1 MTALHYVFFFLLA
14 LGILI
19 AFHEYGHYLAAR
31 LCGVKVLRYCLG
43 FGKPFISRRFGP
55 DRTEWGIA
63 PFPIGGYVKLLGQ
76 DSDEPVPPH
85 EAHRAFNNQAVWKR
99 MVIIIAGP
107 LANFILAVAVY
118 CGLNLYGVEEP
129 VARVAAPLAGT
140 PAANAGLAGGEQVTS
155 FDGEAVLSWTDLSWR
170 LLQAAN
176 DRRSISLE
184 TRNERNEVAR
194 RTLDLS
200 TLGTVKLE
208 GDFAGELGFKLYDPP
223 PRMASAEPGSPAEQA
238 GLKPGDVFLTANGKP
253 LRGGRDF
260 IQAMRANPDK
270 PVRLEVARGNERLVV
285 SVTPK
290 SVEGKDK
297 NQRFG
302 RIGAGLTGPEMTT
315 VSYGFAGGMRRA
327 FSQTW
332 EMSVFSLKMLG
343 KMLTGD
349 VSWRNLSGPLTIAD
363 YAGKTA
369 SLGPTY
375 YLNFLALV
383 SISLGVIN
391 LLPIPMLDGGHLM
404 YYLAEIIRGKPVS
417 ERVMGI
423 GFKFGLIVVA
433 VSMGLALYN
442 DIYRLLLAG

>member
-1 MTALHYVFFFLLA
+1 MTLLHTLVFFLLA

-43 FGKPFISRRFGP
+43 FGTPFISRRFGP
-55 DRTEWGIA
+55 DQTEWGIA

-76 DSDEPVPPH
+76 DPDEPVPPH
-85 EAHRAFNNQAVWKR
+85 EAHRAFNNQKVWKR
-99 MVIIIAGP
+99 MAIIIAGP
-107 LANFILAVAVY
+107 LANFILAIAVY
-118 CGLNLYGVEEP
+118 CGLNLYGIEEP
-129 VARVAAPLAGT
+129 VARVAAPVAGT
-140 PAANAGLAGGEQVTS
+140 PAANAGLAAGEQVTR
-155 FDGEAVLSWTDLSWR
+155 FDGESVLSWTDLSWR

-176 DRRSISLE
+176 EHRSVSLE
-184 TRNERNEVAR
+184 TRNDRNEVAQ

-200 TLGTVKLE
+200 SLGQVKME

-223 PRMASAEPGSPAEQA
+223 PRVVLAEPGSPAEQA
-238 GLKPGDVFLTANGKP
+238 GLKPGDILLSANGKP
-253 LRGGRDF
+253 LRSGREF
-260 IQAMRANPDK
+260 IQVMRGSPGK
-270 PVRLEVARGNERLVV
+270 PVQLEVGRGNERIAVT
-285 SVTPK
+285 VTPK
-290 SVEGKDK
+290 IVEDK
-297 NQRFG
+297 KLRIG
-302 RIGAGLTGPEMTT
+302 RIGAGLEGPAMTT
-315 VSYGFAGGMRRA
+315 VSYGFAGGLARA

-343 KMLTGD
+343 KMITGEI
-349 VSWRNLSGPLTIAD
+349 SWRNLSGPVTIAD

-369 SLGPTY
+369 RLGATY

-417 ERVMGI
+417 ERVMEI

-433 VSMGLALYN
+433 VSMVLALYN
-442 DIYRLLLAG
+442 DINRLLAG